1 MENRQ
6 RSIRKL
12 LWRITAVLAVLAV
25 VSICFVSGTFARY
38 VSNRNGSTVTD
49 VAKWDID
56 FTHQDQEL
64 TTSTFALVNKL
75 SPSKNAF
82 TVGSG
87 GTVTNREKSS
97 GAVLVLKIENKG
109 DVDATLT
116 ITPPAQ
122 KALTFYGYAEN
133 GTDAAATAYEG
144 WSTSTG
150 TGFAMANGLVT
161 QAPTLE
167 EAQAVITMEFAL
179 TTKEIT
185 GDESSVEWKPL
196 SGLNLDNLILKA
208 AAQGSGAGGTAGDDT
223 STGDGTQAGDET
235 QTTETSVYCFYVRSV
250 WTSRD
255 SEYYEKYY
263 KTDPTTAAAKAA
275 AMSDGLDTWLGEN
288 IASLGG
294 EFTFSVV
301 QGSELPDATNP

>member
-6 RSIRKL
+6 RTIRKL

-38 VSNRNGSTVTD
+38 VSNRNGSTVTE

-56 FTHQDQEL
+56 FTLENNQPL

-87 GTVTNREKSS
+87 GTVTNRKKSS
-97 GAVLVLKIENKG
+97 GTVLVLKIENKG

-144 WSTSTG
+144 WSDSTNG
-150 TGFAMANGLVT
+150 GFKMEDGLVT
-161 QAPTLE
+161 QAPKVE

-179 TTKEIT
+179 TTEEIT
-185 GDESSVEWKPL
+185 DQNESKFESEWKPL
-196 SGLNLDNLILKA
+196 SGLNLDKLILKA
-208 AAQGSGAGGTAGDDT
+208 ANQEGGAGGTTGDDT
-223 STGDGTQAGDET
+223 STGEETQAGDET
-235 QTTETSVYCFYVRSV
+235 QTTETSVYYFYVRSV

-255 SEYYEKYY
+255 QHYYQLNQ
-263 KTDPTTAAAKAA
+263 TTAEE
-275 AMSDGLDTWLGEN
+275 MSDGLDTWLGEN
-288 IASLGG
+288 IAALGG
-294 EFTFSVV
+294 EFTFAAI
-301 QGSELPDATNP
+301 QASEWPAKDNTP

>member
-38 VSNRNGSTVTD
+38 VSNRSGSSVTE

-56 FTHQDQEL
+56 FTDGTNAVVENNF
-64 TTSTFALVNKL
+64 TVTVGKL
-75 SPSKNAF
+75 SPSMANF
-82 TVGSG
+82 PTPENNTVE
-87 GTVTNREKSS
+87 NRVKSS

-116 ITPPAQ
+116 ITPPE
-122 KALTFYGYAEN
+122 KNSLIFYGYAEN
-133 GTDAAATAYEG
+133 GTDAAETAYEG

-161 QAPTLE
+161 QEPTLK
-167 EAQAVITMEFAL
+167 EAQEVITMQFAL
-179 TTKEIT
+179 TKSVTAADI
-185 GDESSVEWKPL
+185 GDGEWKSISDFSSTATTPVTVRL
-196 SGLNLDNLILKA
+196 PAKA
-208 AAQGSGAGGTAGDDT
+208 EGAPQG
-223 STGDGTQAGDET
+223 
-235 QTTETSVYCFYVRSV
+235 TTYYFYVRSK

-255 SEYYEKYY
+255 QHYYDTY
-263 KTDPTTAAAKAA
+263 KGDLKTAA

-288 IASLGG
+288 IAKLGG

-301 QGSELPDATNP
+301 QASEWPAEDNTP

>member
-38 VSNRNGSTVTD
+38 VSNRNGSTVTE

-56 FTHQDQEL
+56 FTDG
-64 TTSTFALVNKL
+64 TKPVTNNFTVKVGKL
-75 SPSKNAF
+75 SPSMANF
-82 TVGSG
+82 PTPENNTVE
-87 GTVTNREKSS
+87 NRVKYS

-122 KALTFYGYAEN
+122 NALTFYGYAEN
-133 GTDAAATAYEG
+133 GTDAAETEYSPWGSGFEIG
-144 WSTSTG
+144 KDG
-150 TGFAMANGLVT
+150 TVT
-161 QAPTLE
+161 KPSLD

-179 TTKEIT
+179 TTEEIT
-185 GDESSVEWKPL
+185 DQNESKFESEWKPL
-196 SGLNLDNLILKA
+196 SGPNLDKLILKA
-208 AAQGSGAGGTAGDDT
+208 PKQGSGAGGTTGDDT
-223 STGDGTQAGDET
+223 STGEETQTGDET
-235 QTTETSVYCFYVRSV
+235 QTTETSVYYFYVRSK

-255 SEYYEKYY
+255 QHYY
-263 KTDPTTAAAKAA
+263 DANPTTAEE
-275 AMSDGLDTWLGEN
+275 MSDGLDTWLGEN
-288 IASLGG
+288 IAKLGG
-294 EFTFSVV
+294 EFTFAAI
-301 QGSELPDATNP
+301 QASEWPTTTP

>member
-6 RSIRKL
+6 RTIRKL

-97 GAVLVLKIENKG
+97 GAVLVLMITNNS
-109 DVDATLT
+109 DVDAELV
-116 ITPPAQ
+116 ITPPEND
-122 KALTFYGYAEN
+122 ALTFYGYDD
-133 GTDAAATAYEG
+133 TDGKTHATTAYEG

-150 TGFAMANGLVT
+150 TGFKMANGLVT
-161 QAPTLE
+161 QAPTLA
-167 EAQAVITMEFAL
+167 EAQAVITMQFAL
-179 TTKEIT
+179 TTEAIT
-185 GDESSVEWKPL
+185 DESKITWQSL
-196 SGLNLDNLILKA
+196 SDVDFGSEDDPLILKA
-208 AAQGSGAGGTAGDDT
+208 APQ
-223 STGDGTQAGDET
+223 DGET
-235 QTTETSVYCFYVRSV
+235 QTEGTSVYCFYVRSV

-255 SEYYEKYY
+255 EHYYDV
-263 KTDPTTAAAKAA
+263 DPTTAED
-275 AMSDGLDTWLGEN
+275 MSDGLDTWLGEN
-288 IASLGG
+288 IAALGG

-301 QGSELPDATNP
+301 QASEWPTTP